1 MYKNLNDS
9 MIIEKLRITPT
20 LIIFETITLI
30 ILDLTKSFNLIL
42 TALLTGLIGT
52 LAAILIH
59 NLLSKRFTLMSINKE
74 KIKLTYTLSIFI
86 TVFLIALFLFQ
97 YLLLLIISLPNNI
110 IGNFSL
116 GFLSAF
122 LASILCLSI
131 YNIQP
136 FKIKLIGNKEV
147 IIKKTNIL
155 NTALLIALYEAFIL
169 PIMIPLMQINFA
181 LAGFTSALIASL
193 IVTTL
198 YNNINL
204 KVKWK

>member
-1 MYKNLNDS
+1 

-30 ILDLTKSFNLIL
+30 VLDFVKSFNIIL
-42 TALLTGLIGT
+42 SALLVGIIGT
-52 LAAILIH
+52 LAAIIVH
-59 NLLSKRFTLMSINKE
+59 NLLSNSFTLMSINKE
-74 KIKLTYTLSIFI
+74 KIKLNYSLSLFI
-86 TVFLIALFLFQ
+86 TIFLIVLFLAQNLILYFL
-97 YLLLLIISLPNNI
+97 YLPKNI
-110 IGNFSL
+110 LSNFSL

-122 LASILCLSI
+122 LASILCLSV

-136 FKIKLIGNKEV
+136 FKIKLIGSKDI

-155 NTALLIALYEAFIL
+155 NTSLLIALYEAFIL

-181 LAGFTSALIASL
+181 LAGFTSALIAGL

-198 YNNINL
+198 YNNTNL
-204 KVKWK
+204 KIRWK

>member
-1 MYKNLNDS
+1 

-30 ILDLTKSFNLIL
+30 VLDFVKSFNIIL
-42 TALLTGLIGT
+42 SALLVGIIGT
-52 LAAILIH
+52 LAAIIVH
-59 NLLSKRFTLMSINKE
+59 NLLSNSFTLMSINKE
-74 KIKLTYTLSIFI
+74 RIKLNYSLSLFI
-86 TVFLIALFLFQ
+86 TIFLIVLFLAQNLILYFL
-97 YLLLLIISLPNNI
+97 YLLNNI
-110 IGNFSL
+110 LGNFSL

-122 LASILCLSI
+122 LASILCLSV

-136 FKIKLIGNKEV
+136 FKIKLIGSKDI

-155 NTALLIALYEAFIL
+155 NTSLLIALYEAFIL

-181 LAGFTSALIASL
+181 LAGFTSALIAGL

-198 YNNINL
+198 YNNTNL
-204 KVKWK
+204 KIRWK

>member
-1 MYKNLNDS
+1 

-30 ILDLTKSFNLIL
+30 VLDFVKSFNIIL
-42 TALLTGLIGT
+42 SALLVGIIGT
-52 LAAILIH
+52 LAASIVH
-59 NLLSKRFTLMSINKE
+59 NLLSNSFTLMSINKE
-74 KIKLTYTLSIFI
+74 KIKLNYSLSLFI
-86 TVFLIALFLFQ
+86 TIFLIVLFLAQ
-97 YLLLLIISLPNNI
+97 NLILYFLYLPNNI
-110 IGNFSL
+110 LGNFSL

-122 LASILCLSI
+122 LASILCLSV

-136 FKIKLIGNKEV
+136 FKIKLIGSKDI

-155 NTALLIALYEAFIL
+155 NTSLLIALYEAFIL

-181 LAGFTSALIASL
+181 LAGFTSALIAGL

-198 YNNINL
+198 YNNTNL
-204 KVKWK
+204 KIRWK

>member
-1 MYKNLNDS
+1 

-30 ILDLTKSFNLIL
+30 VLDFVKSFNIIL
-42 TALLTGLIGT
+42 SALLVGIIGT
-52 LAAILIH
+52 LAAIIVH
-59 NLLSKRFTLMSINKE
+59 NLLSNSFTLMSINKE
-74 KIKLTYTLSIFI
+74 KIKLNYSLSLFI
-86 TVFLIALFLFQ
+86 TIFLIVLFLAQNLILYFL
-97 YLLLLIISLPNNI
+97 YLLNNI
-110 IGNFSL
+110 LGNFSL

-122 LASILCLSI
+122 LASILCLSV

-136 FKIKLIGNKEV
+136 FKIKLIGSKDI

-155 NTALLIALYEAFIL
+155 NTSLLIALYEAFIL

-181 LAGFTSALIASL
+181 LAGFTSALIAGL

-198 YNNINL
+198 YNNTNL
-204 KVKWK
+204 KIRWK

>member
-1 MYKNLNDS
+1 

-30 ILDLTKSFNLIL
+30 VLDFVKSFNIIL
-42 TALLTGLIGT
+42 SALLVGIIGT
-52 LAAILIH
+52 LAAIIVH
-59 NLLSKRFTLMSINKE
+59 NLLSNSFTLMSINKE
-74 KIKLTYTLSIFI
+74 KIKLNYSLSIFI
-86 TVFLIALFLFQ
+86 TIFLMALFLSQKRILYFL
-97 YLLLLIISLPNNI
+97 YLPNNI
-110 IGNFSL
+110 LGNFSL

-122 LASILCLSI
+122 LASILCLSV

-136 FKIKLIGNKEV
+136 FKIKLIGSKDI

-155 NTALLIALYEAFIL
+155 NTSLLIALYEAFIL

-181 LAGFTSALIASL
+181 LAGFTSALIAGL

-198 YNNINL
+198 YNNTNL
-204 KVKWK
+204 KIRWK

>member
-1 MYKNLNDS
+1 

-30 ILDLTKSFNLIL
+30 VLDFVKSFNIIL
-42 TALLTGLIGT
+42 SALLVGIIGT
-52 LAAILIH
+52 LAAIIVH
-59 NLLSKRFTLMSINKE
+59 NLLSNSFTLMSINKE
-74 KIKLTYTLSIFI
+74 KIKLNYSLSLFI
-86 TVFLIALFLFQ
+86 TIFLIVLFLAQ
-97 YLLLLIISLPNNI
+97 NLILYFLYLPNNI
-110 IGNFSL
+110 LGNFSL

-122 LASILCLSI
+122 LASILCLSG

-136 FKIKLIGNKEV
+136 FKIKLIGSKDI

-155 NTALLIALYEAFIL
+155 NTSLLIALYEAFIL

-181 LAGFTSALIASL
+181 LAGFTSALIAGL

-198 YNNINL
+198 YNNTNL
-204 KVKWK
+204 KIRWK

>member
-1 MYKNLNDS
+1 

-30 ILDLTKSFNLIL
+30 VLDFVKSFNIIL
-42 TALLTGLIGT
+42 SALLVGIIGT
-52 LAAILIH
+52 LAAIIVH
-59 NLLSKRFTLMSINKE
+59 NLLSNSFTLMSINKE
-74 KIKLTYTLSIFI
+74 KIKLNYSLSLFI
-86 TVFLIALFLFQ
+86 TIFLIVLFLAQ
-97 YLLLLIISLPNNI
+97 NLILYFLYLPNNI
-110 IGNFSL
+110 LGNFSL

-122 LASILCLSI
+122 LASILCLSV

-136 FKIKLIGNKEV
+136 FKIKLIGSKDI

-155 NTALLIALYEAFIL
+155 NTSLLIALYEAFIL

-181 LAGFTSALIASL
+181 LAGFTSALIAGL

-198 YNNINL
+198 YNNTNL
-204 KVKWK
+204 KIRWK

>member
-1 MYKNLNDS
+1 

-30 ILDLTKSFNLIL
+30 VLDFVKSFNIIL
-42 TALLTGLIGT
+42 SALLVGIIGT
-52 LAAILIH
+52 LAASIVH
-59 NLLSKRFTLMSINKE
+59 NLLSNSFTLMSINKE
-74 KIKLTYTLSIFI
+74 KIKLNYSLSIFI
-86 TVFLIALFLFQ
+86 TIFLMALFLSQKRILYFL
-97 YLLLLIISLPNNI
+97 YLPNNI
-110 IGNFSL
+110 LGNFSL

-122 LASILCLSI
+122 LASILCLSV

-136 FKIKLIGNKEV
+136 FKIKLIGSKDI

-155 NTALLIALYEAFIL
+155 NTSLLIALYEAFIL

-181 LAGFTSALIASL
+181 LAGFTSALIAGL

-198 YNNINL
+198 YNNTNL
-204 KVKWK
+204 KIRWK